1 MPSTKAKAKK
11 TAPASASA
19 PGKIILFGEHAV
31 VYGRPAIAVPV
42 TGVGVTVT
50 VSALPDNAPGRLHVT
65 ARQVGIDSPLA
76 DLPADHPLSLAV
88 TSTMA
93 QMGVNHL
100 PALRLE
106 INSTIPIAAGLGSG
120 AAVSA
125 AIARALAA
133 YTGMPLSD
141 EQVSA
146 VAYRVDQKHHGTPS
160 GIDNTVIAYAQPIWF
175 VRGLGFERLTVAEP
189 FTVVIGDS
197 GVSSPTGAVVG
208 DLRKRRDA
216 DPERYEPLFD
226 AVGAIAAQARA
237 LIEQGPSAALGPLM
251 TRNHALLQ
259 TLDVSSPQLDRLV
272 QAALDAGALG
282 AKLCGG
288 GRGGNMIALV
298 TGQTAPYVAD
308 ALQAAGAAGTIT
320 TTIRG

>member
-1 MPSTKAKAKK
+1 MQSNPA
-11 TAPASASA
+11 TATATA

-31 VYGRPAIAVPV
+31 VYQRPAIAVPV
-42 TGVGVTVT
+42 TGVGATATVT
-50 VSALPDNAPGRLHVT
+50 GLPAGEPVQIA
-65 ARQVGIDSPLA
+65 ARDVGIDCPLNE
-76 DLPADHPLSLAV
+76 LPADHPLMLAV
-88 TSTMA
+88 TSTM
-93 QMGVNHL
+93 GELWLDRL
-100 PALRLE
+100 PPLRIE
-106 INSTIPIAAGLGSG
+106 VTSTIPIAAGLGSG

-125 AIARALAA
+125 AIARALSI
-133 YTGMPLSD
+133 YNGIPLT
-141 EQVSA
+141 EAQVSA

-175 VRGLGFERLTVAEP
+175 VRGQGFERLTVAEP

-216 DPERYEPLFD
+216 DPDHYERLFD
-226 AVGAIAAQARA
+226 QVGSIAARARV
-237 LIEQGPSAALGPLM
+237 LIEQGPSSGLGPLM
-251 TRNHALLQ
+251 TQNHTLLQ
-259 TLDVSSPQLDRLV
+259 TLDVSSPKLDRLV

-282 AKLCGG
+282 AKMCGG

-298 TGQTAPYVAD
+298 TGQAAPAVAD
-308 ALQAAGAAGTIT
+308 ALRAAGATGTIV